1 MKRIIA
7 SVSAAAALCF
17 AASCNQTD
25 TAADVQVGPYTV
37 SVIEPGVFHIQDF
50 NDENPA
56 GETFDAEGN
65 KTHFNNCS
73 DIYLVVGRSKA
84 LLIDL
89 SNNIRW
95 ADNAAESLRGIVAER
110 TKGKDLIITFTH
122 NHGDHTGMWN
132 AYRTD
137 ENVAFAYPKA
147 DFQNLLTQDEAAK
160 WPLYNEGFEFDLGGL
175 KVQTIAVPGHT
186 PGSMVFY
193 LKGHN
198 IIFSGDAI
206 GSGHGV
212 WIFNRDA
219 FYSYVSAVYH
229 LVAFVED
236 PANGIDK
243 NALKFYGGHY
253 WQRDWLD
260 YAEGQEQGWQYLS
273 DMKELI
279 DQIERGEAATE
290 PSNLGRPNLDTYFR
304 NGEAIITWNTAEA
317 EAYRNEYSE
326 KIVYR
331 DEDLVFRQIDEHT
344 WEGNGH
350 MVFNESVYLVEGEE
364 KALLIDAGTMLRH
377 LDKAVAK
384 LTDKPVT
391 LVATHVHGDHTGM
404 AISQFPE
411 LYINPADV
419 AQFGMNLTDA
429 SAAANMN
436 KCKICFLQDGM
447 VFDLGGREIE
457 VVYTPGHTP
466 GSTTFIDKA
475 HHYGFS
481 GDSFG
486 STNLLLTTTFS
497 TLIGT
502 TARME
507 ATMQKYGIEKLY
519 PGHYNNGNLETLQRV
534 QDLNRMAHE
543 MLDGTRTGTTEEG
556 MLGLNSAINDFGVT
570 VRYNYPNA
578 VK

>member
-7 SVSAAAALCF
+7 LTAAAATLIL
-17 AASCNQTD
+17 ALSCSQTD
-25 TAADVQVGPYTV
+25 TADVQVGPYTV
-37 SVIEPGVFHIQDF
+37 SVIEPGVYHIQDF

-73 DIYLVVGRSKA
+73 DMYLLVGRSKA

-89 SNNIRW
+89 SNNIKW
-95 ADNAAESLRGIVAER
+95 ADNAEESLRSIVAER

-122 NHGDHTGMWN
+122 NHGDHTGMLY
-132 AYRTD
+132 AYRND
-137 ENVAFAYPKA
+137 PDVAFACPKA
-147 DFQNLLTQDEAAK
+147 DFQNLLTQEEAAK
-160 WPLYNEGFEFDLGGL
+160 WPLYNEGFEFDLGGM

-229 LVAFVED
+229 LAAFVED

-243 NALKFYGGHY
+243 DALKFYGGHY

-273 DMKELI
+273 DMKDLI

-290 PSNLGRPNLDTYFR
+290 PSNLGMPNLDTYFR
-304 NGEAIITWNTAEA
+304 NGEAIITWNAAEA
-317 EAYRNEYSE
+317 KEYTEEYSE

-350 MVFNESVYLVEGEE
+350 MVYNESVYLIEGEE

-404 AISQFPE
+404 AINLFPE
-411 LYINPADV
+411 IYINPADV
-419 AQFGMNLTDA
+419 AQMGMNLTDA
-429 SAAANMN
+429 SAAANMY
-436 KCKICFLQDGM
+436 KCKFCFLQDGM

-466 GSTTFIDKA
+466 GSTTFIDKEK
-475 HHYGFS
+475 HYGFS

-486 STNLLLTTTFS
+486 STNLLLTSNFS
-497 TLIGT
+497 TLVST

-507 ATMQKYGIEKLY
+507 AYMKKFGIEKLY
-519 PGHYNNGNLETLQRV
+519 PGHYNKGNLETLQRV

-543 MLDGTRTGTTEEG
+543 MLDGTRTGVTEEG

>member
-1 MKRIIA
+1 MKRITAITA
-7 SVSAAAALCF
+7 AAAALSF
-17 AASCNQTD
+17 AISCNQID
-25 TAADVQVGPYTV
+25 TSDVQVGPYTV
-37 SVIEPGVFHIQDF
+37 STIEPNVYHIQDC

-73 DIYLVVGRSKA
+73 DMYLIVGRSKA

-89 SNNIRW
+89 SNNIKW
-95 ADNAAESLRGIVAER
+95 ADNAAESLRSIVSER

-122 NHGDHTGMWN
+122 NHGDHIGMLST
-132 AYRTD
+132 YRTD
-137 ENVAFAYPKA
+137 ESVAFAFPMA
-147 DFQNLLTQDEAAK
+147 DFQKLVTQDEAAK
-160 WPLYNEGFEFDLGGL
+160 WPLYNEGFEFDLGGM

-186 PGSMVFY
+186 AGSMVFY

-198 IIFSGDAI
+198 IIFTGDAI

-229 LVAFVED
+229 LAAFIED

-243 NALKFYGGHY
+243 DALKFYGGHY
-253 WQRDWLD
+253 WQRDWLN
-260 YAEGQEQGWQYLS
+260 YADGQEQGWQYLS

-290 PSNLGRPNLDTYFR
+290 PSNLGMPNLDTYFR
-304 NGEAIITWNTAEA
+304 NGEAIITWNAAEA
-317 EAYRNEYSE
+317 EAYRQEYTE

-350 MVFNESVYLVEGEE
+350 MVYNESVYLIEGEE

-377 LDKAVAK
+377 LDKAVAR

-404 AISQFPE
+404 AINLFPE

-419 AQFGMNLTDA
+419 AQFGMNLNDV
-429 SAAANMN
+429 AAANAMT

-497 TLIGT
+497 TLVGT
-502 TARME
+502 ASRME
-507 ATMQKYGIEKLY
+507 TTMQKYGIEKLY

-534 QDLNRMAHE
+534 KDLKKMALE
-543 MLDGTRTGTTEEG
+543 MLDGTRTGVTEDG

>member
-7 SVSAAAALCF
+7 LAAASATLVLAL
-17 AASCNQTD
+17 SCSQTD
-25 TAADVQVGPYTV
+25 TADVQVGPYTV
-37 SVIEPGVFHIQDF
+37 SVIEPGVYHIQDF

-56 GETFDAEGN
+56 GETFDEAGN

-73 DIYLVVGRSKA
+73 DMYLLVGRSKA

-89 SNNIRW
+89 SNNIKW
-95 ADNAAESLRGIVAER
+95 ADNAAESLRSIVAER

-137 ENVAFAYPKA
+137 ANVAFAYPKA
-147 DFQNLLTQDEAAK
+147 DFQNFLTQEEAAK
-160 WPLYNEGFEFDLGGL
+160 WPLYNEGFEFDLGGM

-243 NALKFYGGHY
+243 DALKFYGGHY

-273 DMKELI
+273 DMKDLI

-290 PSNLGRPNLDTYFR
+290 PSNLGMPNLDTYFR

-317 EAYRNEYSE
+317 KEYTEEYSE

-350 MVFNESVYLVEGEE
+350 MVYNESVYLIEGEE

-404 AISQFPE
+404 AINLFPE
-411 LYINPADV
+411 IYINPSDV
-419 AQFGMNLTDA
+419 AQMGMNLTDA
-429 SAAANMN
+429 SAAANMY
-436 KCKICFLQDGM
+436 KCKVCFLQDGM

-466 GSTTFIDKA
+466 GSTTFIDKER
-475 HHYGFS
+475 HYGFS

-486 STNLLLTTTFS
+486 STNLLLTSNFS
-497 TLIGT
+497 TLVST

-507 ATMQKYGIEKLY
+507 AYMKKFGIEKLY
-519 PGHYNNGNLETLQRV
+519 PGHYNKGNLETLQRV

-543 MLDGTRTGTTEEG
+543 MLDGTRTGVTEEG